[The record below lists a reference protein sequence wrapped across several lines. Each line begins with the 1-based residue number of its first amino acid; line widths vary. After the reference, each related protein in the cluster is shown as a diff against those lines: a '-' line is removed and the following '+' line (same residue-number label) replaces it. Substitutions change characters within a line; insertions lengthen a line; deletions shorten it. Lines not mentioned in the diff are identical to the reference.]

1 MRDRAIRFEIGA
13 AAPSQF
19 PPADVP
25 EVVFVGRSNVG
36 KSSLLNTLTG
46 RKNLARVS
54 SSPGKTQQINFF
66 RIGDVLRFVD
76 LPGYGFAH
84 VSQTERRAWKKL
96 IEAYLTGGR
105 PIALILQL
113 LDARHPLQDLDA
125 GMIEWLVSLQLPV
138 QTVATKADKLT
149 QRDLVR
155 NARALLDAI
164 RSCGCGSHILP
175 FSAVK
180 GTGKRELLALIG
192 TAAGVK
198 W

>member
-1 MRDRAIRFEIGA
+1 MRDREIRFEIGA
-13 AAPSQF
+13 AAPTQF
-19 PPADVP
+19 PRADVP

-36 KSSLLNTLTG
+36 KSSLLNVLTG
-46 RKNLARVS
+46 RKQLARVS
-54 SSPGKTQQINFF
+54 ANPGKTQQINFF
-66 RIGDVLRFVD
+66 RIGGDLRFVD

-84 VSQTERRAWKKL
+84 VSQVQRRAWRKL
-96 IEAYLTGGR
+96 IEAYLTAGR

-138 QTVATKADKLT
+138 QAVATKSDKLS
-149 QRDLVR
+149 QRDLAR
-155 NARALLDAI
+155 NTRALLDAI
-164 RSCGCGSHILP
+164 RALGCGSHILP

-192 TAAGVK
+192 TASGVK
-198 W
+198 V